1 MLKEIDNGNN
11 NLTENDFDVDSDVF
25 DEAISFL
32 KREGYLDGIFYADN
46 RPCLFEGTVY
56 VTEKGEKYLSDNS
69 KLSKTYNGLKEIRDW
84 MKL

>member
-1 MLKEIDNGNN
+1 M
-11 NLTENDFDVDSDVF
+11 
-25 DEAISFL
+25 
-32 KREGYLDGIFYADN
+32 DGIFYADN